1 MEKPQYY
8 SITVK
13 KMNILTRHTD
23 WLVKT
28 QELYNQ
34 ILEFYYNLYLDTF
47 QEKGIQPVEYIL
59 TGESGPDHDKQFTVS
74 VQVNGQ
80 VVGNGTGHTKKAA
93 EQAAAYQAIQ
103 EKKF

>member
-1 MEKPQYY
+1 M
-8 SITVK
+8 IL
-13 KMNILTRHTD
+13 NINSFFYD
-23 WLVKT
+23 SKT
-28 QELYNQ
+28 ILQELV
-34 ILEFYYNLYLDTF
+34 
-47 QEKGIQPVEYIL
+47 QEKGLQPIEYVL
-59 TGESGPDHDKQFTVS
+59 TGEEGPDHDKCFTVV